1 MYERP
6 GIAEQLDQ
14 LGVAGLVEFG
24 IVCADRVEGVG
35 LMQAD
40 KLVAFLGK
48 CGVRVGGATGT
59 ASTSR
64 TKLDIQLPC
73 SAQLRTKADRP
84 GRSHRPRYCLDSD
97 MQKRLPPR
105 HP

>member
-1 MYERP
+1 MSERP

-40 KLVAFLGK
+40 KLVAFLGE
-48 CGVRVGGATGT
+48 CCDRVGGVTGT
-59 ASTSR
+59 ASTSGPKPD
-64 TKLDIQLPC
+64 TQLPC
-73 SAQLRTKADRP
+73 
-84 GRSHRPRYCLDSD
+84 
-97 MQKRLPPR
+97 
-105 HP
+105 